1 MIVYIL
7 IMMVGIF
14 AVWTAIYSDYIKKE
28 RNKLM
33 NNLKKYEQKKREK

>member
-7 IMMVGIF
+7 IMVVGIF
-14 AVWTAIYSDYIKKE
+14 ALWTAIYNDYVKKE

-33 NNLKKYEQKKREK
+33 TNIKKYEQKKREK

>member
-1 MIVYIL
+1 MIIYIL

-14 AVWTAIYSDYIKKE
+14 AVWTIIYNDHVKKE